1 MSDAMPDPRPGTSRP
16 ADVAQDAD
24 GQCRGIGPT
33 VTPDGARGWGRGV
46 WPTPRGDAPVARP
59 VVRDADGY
67 AGRAAI
73 TKAATE
79 AVMRDAADRAALAR
93 RPVAT
98 RDALPSTQVSADLQ
112 VLADLI
118 VLLDQ
123 LRTAVAHYVGER
135 RLAGAPIERV
145 LPDVK
150 ALVGRAVA
158 YEGWHD
164 AAEALMRQVVGWTIA
179 AFYDAP
185 VQLQPPPEW
194 QVAPHGA
201 GPR

>member
-1 MSDAMPDPRPGTSRP
+1 MSDAMPDPRPGTTRP
-16 ADVAQDAD
+16 ADFAQDAD
-24 GQCRGIGPT
+24 GQCRGIGLSG
-33 VTPDGARGWGRGV
+33 TPDSSDGRSRSRGV
-46 WPTPRGDAPVARP
+46 WRTPPADAPVARP
-59 VVRDADGY
+59 VVREADEC
-67 AGRAAI
+67 AERCAI

-98 RDALPSTQVSADLQ
+98 GDALPSTQVSADL
-112 VLADLI
+112 V
-118 VLLDQ
+118 VLLAH

-150 ALVGRAVA
+150 ALVRKAVA

-179 AFYDAP
+179 AFYDP
-185 VQLQPPPEW
+185 PEPPPRQWEE
-194 QVAPHGA
+194 APHVA
-201 GPR
+201 GRR